1 MAMIR
6 EDVSFSSDGDSCAA
20 WLYPA
25 AADAGRRPII
35 VMAHGLTGTR
45 RDRLGAFAARFAAAG
60 IAALLFDHRGF
71 GDSTGEPDLFEPE
84 RQLNDWRAAI
94 AFARSLPNVDADR
107 VATFGSSLGGGNAL
121 AAAADDT
128 RVAAAISQVPFLDM
142 SQAYTPD
149 PRVAEEMEAAAA
161 AGRYLPA
168 VGQPHEAA
176 FINAPGAEV
185 GWRRL
190 VAIGEESRWRNRC
203 SAAWLLKSP
212 YSVSHHAATLHCP
225 WLVCIAADDQ
235 VAKPGPAIEAARQA
249 QKGEICIYPDI
260 DHFDIYDGPPHEAVV
275 GDEVAFLHRHLLIRS
290 LLGVPNAA
298 SLIRGVH
305 LPPKKAAVMY
315 RDQEQQDH
323 IENNKT
329 IVTRWFTEFWAKR
342 NPAIVDELGDEN
354 LVFSY
359 PLHGELHGRDSIKR
373 ALVHLVD
380 AFPDI
385 SFHVIGELIAEGDYV
400 VGRWEGGGT
409 HTGKAF
415 GELPIGSL
423 PPATGKRIHFSGTT
437 IYRVENGKIAEEI
450 GQEQALTAL
459 QQLGLVPAE
468 M

>member
-1 MAMIR
+1 
-6 EDVSFSSDGDSCAA
+6 
-20 WLYPA
+20 
-25 AADAGRRPII
+25 
-35 VMAHGLTGTR
+35 MAHGLTGTR

-94 AFARSLPNVDADR
+94 AFARSLPNVDPDR

-121 AAAADDT
+121 AAAADDL
-128 RVAAAISQVPFLDM
+128 RVAAVISQVPFLDM

-149 PRVAEEMEAAAA
+149 PRVSEEMEAAAA

-176 FINAPGAEV
+176 FIHAPGAEV

-190 VAIGEESRWRNRC
+190 VAIGEDSRWRNRC
-203 SAAWLLKSP
+203 SAAWLLQSP
-212 YSVSHHAATLHCP
+212 YSVKHHAATLRCP
-225 WLVCIAADDQ
+225 WLVCVAANDQ
-235 VAKPGPAIEAARQA
+235 VAKPELAIEAAHQA
-249 QKGEICIYPDI
+249 QKGEVCIYPDI

-275 GDEVAFLHRHLLIRS
+275 GDEVAFLHRHLLMRS
-290 LLGVPNAA
+290 LVGVPKAA
-298 SLIRGVH
+298 SAVRGVQ
-305 LPPKKAAVMY
+305 LPAKNLTNLPVMGKV
-315 RDQEQQDH
+315 QEQNDH
-323 IENNKT
+323 VKNNKA

-359 PLHGELHGRDSIKR
+359 PLHGELRGRDAVKKAFI
-373 ALVHLVD
+373 HLVD

-385 SFHVIGELIAEGDYV
+385 SFQVVGDLIAEGDYV

-409 HTGKAF
+409 HTGAAF
-415 GELPIGSL
+415 GELPIGTL

-437 IYRVENGKIAEEI
+437 TYRIENGKVTEEV
-450 GQEQALTAL
+450 GQEQALTVL
-459 QQLGLVPAE
+459 QQLGLVSAE
-468 M
+468 I